1 MTSVR
6 SYQDIKSPDE
16 LEEECRYESIFQ
28 SLIEEYDPEEGDFR
42 AYQNW
47 CRKRARELA
56 SKRTEEED
64 DQQFNLD
71 NVGRKKCN

>member
-1 MTSVR
+1 MYSVN

-16 LEEECRYESIFQ
+16 LEEESRYESILQ
-28 SLIEEYDPEEGDFR
+28 SLIEEYDPDEGDFR

-56 SKRTEEED
+56 SKRTEEEY
-64 DQQFNLD
+64 DQQYCLVVFIQN
-71 NVGRKKCN
+71 R

>member
-1 MTSVR
+1 MRSCN

-16 LEEECRYESIFQ
+16 LEEESRYESILA
-28 SLIEEYDPEEGDFR
+28 SLLSEYDPDEGDYK

-56 SKRTEEED
+56 KEREEEND
-64 DQQFNLD
+64 
-71 NVGRKKCN
+71 

>member
-1 MTSVR
+1 MYSVN

-16 LEEECRYESIFQ
+16 LEEESRYESI
-28 SLIEEYDPEEGDFR
+28 LEGLLKEYDPDEGSYK
-42 AYQNW
+42 AYENW

-64 DQQFNLD
+64 D
-71 NVGRKKCN
+71 

>member
-1 MTSVR
+1 MRCVN

-16 LEEECRYESIFQ
+16 LEEEKCYESILE
-28 SLIEEYDPEEGDFR
+28 SLLEEYDPDEGDFK

-56 SKRTEEED
+56 SKSMEEEE
-64 DQQFNLD
+64 NE
-71 NVGRKKCN
+71 

>member
-1 MTSVR
+1 MRCVN

-16 LEEECRYESIFQ
+16 LEEERCYESILE
-28 SLIEEYDPEEGDFR
+28 SLLEEYDPDEGDFK

-56 SKRTEEED
+56 SKSMEVE
-64 DQQFNLD
+64 NH
-71 NVGRKKCN
+71 

>member
-1 MTSVR
+1 MRSVN

-16 LEEECRYESIFQ
+16 LEEERCYESILQ
-28 SLIEEYDPEEGDFR
+28 SLIEEYDPDEGDFK

-56 SKRTEEED
+56 SKSMEEED
-64 DQQFNLD
+64 D
-71 NVGRKKCN
+71 

>member
-1 MTSVR
+1 MRCVN

-16 LEEECRYESIFQ
+16 LEEERCYESILE
-28 SLIEEYDPEEGDFR
+28 SLLEEYDPDEGDFK

-56 SKRTEEED
+56 SESMEEEE
-64 DQQFNLD
+64 
-71 NVGRKKCN
+71 